1 MAIGYKQVMDR
12 IQSDLDKLIEE
23 TEIKKSNGTASGD
36 EIAFLGRVSTKEEK
50 EQYVKDKLFIETG
63 EDVEDI
69 FLAL

>member
-36 EIAFLGRVSTKEEK
+36 EIAFLSRVSTKEEK